1 MRIPMLDDLD
11 LTAIPDEQTR
21 RAIQMLLNLVETLS
35 AENRALREENQR
47 LRDEVARL
55 KGEQG
60 KPDVKANKR
69 PPPADHSSEEE
80 RHTPTPRRRGRKVD
94 QIVIDRTEVCAVDRT
109 ILPPDAE
116 FKGYQPVVVQDLVLR
131 TDNICFRKE
140 KWYAAST
147 SRTYLA
153 DLPSGYDGEFG
164 PNIKALS
171 IVLAYATQVSEP
183 QILELFRNAGI
194 QIADG
199 TLSDWLIHDQ
209 EAFHGEKDAI
219 VEAGLRSSPWQ
230 QLDDTTTRVN
240 GQNQYCQVLCNP
252 LYTAYRTTATKD
264 RLTVVDVLRN
274 GRPRAFRLNDDAL
287 AALAIVQLA
296 ATTRERLVAHLPWDQ
311 DLDETTMLALLDT
324 QVPTIGVQARKWILD
339 AMAVAA
345 YNVQMDYPIVR
356 LLLCDDAPQFQ
367 CITDDLALCWVHEGR
382 HYKKLTP
389 LLACHQALL
398 AQFQTR
404 FWGFYRELL
413 AYRARPTVAERARLT
428 AAFCTLF
435 STVTGYD
442 ALDERI
448 AKTRMK
454 QDGLLLVLAHP
465 EIPLHNNA
473 AELGARRR
481 VRKRDVSFGPR
492 TVAGARAWDT
502 FMTIAATAQKQGVSF
517 YHYILDRI
525 SDKRQL
531 PNLAG
536 MIDER
541 AQQLNLGASWA
552 AV

>member
-1 MRIPMLDDLD
+1 MLDDLD

-21 RAIQMLLNLVETLS
+21 HAIQMLLNLVETLS

-69 PPPADHSSEEE
+69 PPPDHSSEEE
-80 RHTPTPRRRGRKVD
+80 RHTPTPRQRGRKVD

-116 FKGYQPVVVQDLVLR
+116 FKGYQPVVVQDLRLR
-131 TDNICFRKE
+131 SDTVCFRKE

-147 SRTYLA
+147 RRTYLA

-164 PNIKALS
+164 PNIKALT

-209 EAFHGEKDAI
+209 DAFHSEKDAI

-274 GRPRAFRLNDDAL
+274 GRPRAFRLNADAL

-296 ATTRERLVAHLPWDQ
+296 ATTRARLVAHLPWDQ
-311 DLDETTMLALLDT
+311 DLDEPTMLALLDT
-324 QVPTIGVQARKWILD
+324 QLPTIGVQARKWILD
-339 AMAVAA
+339 ATAVAA
-345 YNVQMDYPIVR
+345 YNVQMEYPIVR

-382 HYKKLTP
+382 HYKKLMP
-389 LLACHQALL
+389 ILACHQALL

-413 AYRARPTVAERARLT
+413 AYRVHPTPAERARLT
-428 AAFCTLF
+428 AAFRTLF

-442 ALDERI
+442 ALDDRI

-454 QDGLLLVLAHP
+454 QDGLLLVLEHP

-502 FMTIAATAQKQGVSF
+502 FMTIAATAQKLGVSF
-517 YHYILDRI
+517 YHYILDRV
-525 SDKRQL
+525 SEARQL

-552 AV
+552 AA

>member
-55 KGEQG
+55 KGQQG
-60 KPDVKANKR
+60 KPDVKANKP

-116 FKGYQPVVVQDLVLR
+116 FKGYQPVVVQDLLLR

-367 CITDDLALCWVHEGR
+367 CITDDLALCWV
-382 HYKKLTP
+382 
-389 LLACHQALL
+389 Q
-398 AQFQTR
+398 
-404 FWGFYRELL
+404 
-413 AYRARPTVAERARLT
+413 
-428 AAFCTLF
+428 
-435 STVTGYD
+435 
-442 ALDERI
+442 
-448 AKTRMK
+448 
-454 QDGLLLVLAHP
+454 
-465 EIPLHNNA
+465 
-473 AELGARRR
+473 
-481 VRKRDVSFGPR
+481 
-492 TVAGARAWDT
+492 
-502 FMTIAATAQKQGVSF
+502 
-517 YHYILDRI
+517 
-525 SDKRQL
+525 
-531 PNLAG
+531 
-536 MIDER
+536 
-541 AQQLNLGASWA
+541 
-552 AV
+552 

>member
-1 MRIPMLDDLD
+1 MLDDLD

-80 RHTPTPRRRGRKVD
+80 RHTPTPRRRGCKVE

-109 ILPPDAE
+109 ILPPDTE

-131 TDNICFRKE
+131 TDNVCFRKE

-147 SRTYLA
+147 RRTYLA

-164 PNIKALS
+164 PNIKALAL
-171 IVLAYATQVSEP
+171 VLAYATQVSEP

-209 EAFHGEKDAI
+209 EAFHSEKDAI

-287 AALAIVQLA
+287 AALAMVQLA

-324 QVPTIGVQARKWILD
+324 QLPTIGVQARKWILD

-345 YNVQMDYPIVR
+345 YNVQMEYPIVR

-389 LLACHQALL
+389 LLACHQAQL

-413 AYRARPTVAERARLT
+413 AYRARPRVAERARLT

-492 TVAGARAWDT
+492 TLAGARAWDT
-502 FMTIAATAQKQGVSF
+502 FMTIAATGQKLGVSF

-525 SDKRQL
+525 SDKGQL
-531 PNLAG
+531 PSLAG

-541 AQQLNLGASWA
+541 AQHLNLGASWA
-552 AV
+552 AM